1 MDLFSV
7 LDPDG
12 LSTDMDS
19 LFTEEFACITPSSK
33 ISTLSKYV
41 PVPDQLPVDQEVRD
55 GTNSWYCV
63 IS

>member
-41 PVPDQLPVDQEVRD
+41 PVPDQLPVDQEFITMSFLRERND
-55 GTNSWYCV
+55 H
-63 IS
+63 